1 MAMRRN
7 LPRCVGPVDCEP
19 AQQAMGG
26 CRVAA
31 QGLFF
36 KPQGFDPVTHIS
48 AELDEVVLVDPSR
61 AARIV

>member
-1 MAMRRN
+1 LRSAGRLRAGATGN
-7 LPRCVGPVDCEP
+7 
-19 AQQAMGG
+19 GG